1 MSGQKV
7 VNHMKGRRQKTT
19 TSNQIFGIREKILV
33 FSITAT
39 TLAVTPDLTM
49 DPITLPKFTIMVIL
63 AGFLV
68 PNLRYLKKKFSLP
81 KSRSFLFILAF
92 FLVAQTGALIFSGAS
107 LSSQLYGAPGRLT
120 GLITYF
126 TLSIYFI
133 YSTESEHEFL
143 TLKLLKVLVTL
154 GAILSIYGFL
164 QSLGIEFFSYGLA
177 YGSPVFGTLGNSN
190 FLSAFLGIS
199 ASATLIKFFDRHL
212 STLQKSVYLTSTLFS
227 LLTIFRSNSQQGF
240 LVFAAGLS
248 FAVTIYFYIN
258 RNFRTRSTGI
268 TLFIL
273 SGVVTAAGVFNRGPL
288 ASYIFDSSLSIRQ
301 GYWRSAVSML
311 SNHPYSG
318 IGIDNYLNWYRRSR
332 AQEISAKSPD
342 SVSDS
347 AHNVFLDIGSG
358 SGVLALLAYLIL
370 TVFVFRAI
378 LKVVSRAKSLDFTF
392 IAIAAAWFAYQI
404 QSLISINQL
413 ALALWGWV
421 LGGIIVGY
429 EIRTSSQSG
438 KKLIPVPEVE
448 LQDSKR
454 LKFGL
459 GTLSYVVVVSL
470 IATLPFVSSTRF
482 LSTLKSGNPEA
493 IKASAYFFP
502 RDYSR
507 FIYVATALRVNKF
520 DAEALEVIK
529 DAAEEFPDTFEVWSL
544 YSSLPTASAIEIA
557 RAKAEMKRLD
567 PYNPNLK

>member
-1 MSGQKV
+1 
-7 VNHMKGRRQKTT
+7 MKGKTQKITAA
-19 TSNQIFGIREKILV
+19 NQIFGIREKILV

-49 DPITLPKFTIMVIL
+49 DPISLPKFTIMVIL

-68 PNLRYLKKKFSLP
+68 PNLRFFKKKSSLP
-81 KSRSFLFILAF
+81 KSRLFLCILAF

-107 LSSQLYGAPGRLT
+107 FSSQLYGAPGRLT
-120 GLITYF
+120 GLITYL
-126 TLSIYFI
+126 TLSIYFLF
-133 YSTESEHEFL
+133 SSESEHELL
-143 TLKLLKVLVTL
+143 TLKLLKALVTL
-154 GAILSIYGFL
+154 GAILSVYGFL

-177 YGSPVFGTLGNSN
+177 YGSPVCGTLGNSN

-199 ASATLIKFFDRHL
+199 AAATLTKFFDRHL
-212 STLQKSVYLTSTLFS
+212 SSLRKSIYLTFTLLS
-227 LLTIFRSNSQQGF
+227 LLTIYRSNSQQGF
-240 LVFAAGLS
+240 LIFAAGLS
-248 FAVTIYFYIN
+248 FAATIYFYVN
-258 RNFRTRSTGI
+258 RSARTRSTGI

-273 SGVVTAAGVFNRGPL
+273 CSVLTTAGIFNRGPL
-288 ASYIFDSSLSIRQ
+288 ASYIFESSLSIRQ
-301 GYWRSAVSML
+301 GYWRAAISML
-311 SNHPYSG
+311 NNYPYFG
-318 IGIDNYLNWYRRSR
+318 IGIDNYLNWYRRFR
-332 AQEISAKSPD
+332 TEEISAKSPD

-347 AHNVFLDIGSG
+347 AHNVFLDIGAG
-358 SGVLALLAYLIL
+358 SGVLAVLAYLVL

-392 IAIAAAWFAYQI
+392 IAISAAWFAYQI

-438 KKLIPVPEVE
+438 KKLNSVSEVE
-448 LQDSKR
+448 PQGSKR
-454 LKFGL
+454 LNPGL
-459 GTLSYVVVVSL
+459 ETLCYVVVASL
-470 IATLPFVSSTRF
+470 IATLPFVSSSRF

-493 IKASAYFFP
+493 IQASAYFFP

-507 FIYVATALRVNKF
+507 FIYVASALRDNKF
-520 DAEALEVIK
+520 EAEALEVIK
-529 DAAEEFPDTFEVWSL
+529 DAAAEFPDTFEVWSL
-544 YSSLPTASAIEIA
+544 YSSLPTASSIEIA

>member
-1 MSGQKV
+1 MQGKT
-7 VNHMKGRRQKTT
+7 QKTT
-19 TSNQIFGIREKILV
+19 DSNQIFGIREKVLV

-39 TLAVTPDLTM
+39 TLAVSPDLTM

-68 PNLRYLKKKFSLP
+68 PNLRYFKKKFSLP
-81 KSRSFLFILAF
+81 KSGLLLFILAF

-107 LSSQLYGAPGRLT
+107 FSSQLYGAPGRLT
-120 GLITYF
+120 GLITYL
-126 TLSIYFI
+126 TLSIYFF
-133 YSTESEHEFL
+133 YSSESEHEFL
-143 TLKLLKVLVTL
+143 TLKLLKALVTL
-154 GAILSIYGFL
+154 GAILSVYGFL

-212 STLQKSVYLTSTLFS
+212 SSLQKGVYLTFTLFS

-240 LVFAAGLS
+240 LIFAAGLT
-248 FAVTIYFYIN
+248 FAATIYFYVN
-258 RNFRTRSTGI
+258 RSFRTRSTGI

-288 ASYIFDSSLSIRQ
+288 ASYIFESALSIRQ

-318 IGIDNYLNWYRRSR
+318 IGIDNYLNWYRRFR
-332 AQEISAKSPD
+332 GEEISVKSPD

-347 AHNVFLDIGSG
+347 AHNVFLDIGAG

-378 LKVVSRAKSLDFTF
+378 LKVISRAKSLDFTF

-438 KKLIPVPEVE
+438 KKLMPVSEVE
-448 LQDSKR
+448 PQDSKR

-459 GTLSYVVVVSL
+459 ETLSYVVVASL

-493 IKASAYFFP
+493 IQASAYFFP

-507 FIYVATALRVNKF
+507 FIYVATALRDNKF
-520 DAEALEVIK
+520 DAEALEVIR
-529 DAAEEFPDTFEVWSL
+529 DAAEEFPDTFEVWNL
-544 YSSLPTASAIEIA
+544 YSNLPNASSIEIA

-567 PYNPNLK
+567 PFNPNLK

>member
-1 MSGQKV
+1 
-7 VNHMKGRRQKTT
+7 MKGRRQKTT

>member
-1 MSGQKV
+1 
-7 VNHMKGRRQKTT
+7 MKGKTQKITAA
-19 TSNQIFGIREKILV
+19 NQIFWIREKILV

-49 DPITLPKFTIMVIL
+49 DPISLPKFTIMVIL

-68 PNLRYLKKKFSLP
+68 PNLRFFKKKFSLP
-81 KSRSFLFILAF
+81 KRKLFLLILAF

-120 GLITYF
+120 GLITYL
-126 TLSIYFI
+126 TLSIYFL
-133 YSTESEHEFL
+133 YSSESEHDLL
-143 TLKLLKVLVTL
+143 TLKLLKALVTL
-154 GAILSIYGFL
+154 GAILSVYGFL
-164 QSLGIEFFSYGLA
+164 QSLGIEFFPYGLA

-212 STLQKSVYLTSTLFS
+212 SSLRKSIYLTSTLLS
-227 LLTIFRSNSQQGF
+227 LLTIYRSNSQQGF
-240 LVFAAGLS
+240 LIFAAGLS
-248 FAVTIYFYIN
+248 FAATIYFYVN
-258 RNFRTRSTGI
+258 RSARTRSTGI

-273 SGVVTAAGVFNRGPL
+273 CSVVTTAGIFNRGPL
-288 ASYIFDSSLSIRQ
+288 ASYIFESSLSIRQ
-301 GYWRSAVSML
+301 GYWRAAISML
-311 SNHPYSG
+311 SNHPYFG
-318 IGIDNYLNWYRRSR
+318 IGIDNYLNWYRRFR
-332 AQEISAKSPD
+332 TKEISAKSPD

-347 AHNVFLDIGSG
+347 AHNVFLDIGAG
-358 SGVLALLAYLIL
+358 SGVLAMLAYLIL

-378 LKVVSRAKSLDFTF
+378 LRVVSRAKSLDFTF
-392 IAIAAAWFAYQI
+392 IAISAAWFAYQI

-438 KKLIPVPEVE
+438 KKLNSVSEVE
-448 LQDSKR
+448 PQGSKR
-454 LKFGL
+454 LNPGL
-459 GTLSYVVVVSL
+459 ETLCYVVVASL

-482 LSTLKSGNPEA
+482 LSTLKSGNPDA
-493 IKASAYFFP
+493 IQASAYFFP

-507 FIYVATALRVNKF
+507 FIYVASALKDNKF
-520 DAEALEVIK
+520 EAEALEVIK

-544 YSSLPTASAIEIA
+544 YSSLPTASSIEIA

-567 PYNPNLK
+567 PNNPNLK

>member
-1 MSGQKV
+1 
-7 VNHMKGRRQKTT
+7 MKGKTQKITAA
-19 TSNQIFGIREKILV
+19 NQIFGIREKILV

-49 DPITLPKFTIMVIL
+49 DPISLPKFTIMVIL

-68 PNLRYLKKKFSLP
+68 PNLRFFKKKFSLP
-81 KSRSFLFILAF
+81 KSRLFLWILAF

-107 LSSQLYGAPGRLT
+107 FSSQLYGAPGRLT
-120 GLITYF
+120 GLITYL
-126 TLSIYFI
+126 TLSIYFL
-133 YSTESEHEFL
+133 YSSESEHELL
-143 TLKLLKVLVTL
+143 TLKLLKALVTL
-154 GAILSIYGFL
+154 GAILSVYGFL
-164 QSLGIEFFSYGLA
+164 QSLGIEFFPYGLA

-199 ASATLIKFFDRHL
+199 AAATLTKFFDRHL
-212 STLQKSVYLTSTLFS
+212 SSLRKSIYLTSTLIS
-227 LLTIFRSNSQQGF
+227 LLTIYRSNSQQGF
-240 LVFAAGLS
+240 LIFAAGLS
-248 FAVTIYFYIN
+248 FAATIYFYVN
-258 RNFRTRSTGI
+258 RSVRTRSTGI

-273 SGVVTAAGVFNRGPL
+273 CSVVTTAGIFNRGPL
-288 ASYIFDSSLSIRQ
+288 ASYIFESSLSIRQ
-301 GYWRSAVSML
+301 GYWRAAISML
-311 SNHPYSG
+311 SNHPYFG
-318 IGIDNYLNWYRRSR
+318 IGIDNYLNWYRRFR
-332 AQEISAKSPD
+332 TEEISAKSPD

-347 AHNVFLDIGSG
+347 AHNVFLDIGAG
-358 SGVLALLAYLIL
+358 SGVLAMLAYLIL

-392 IAIAAAWFAYQI
+392 IAISAAWFAYQI

-438 KKLIPVPEVE
+438 KKLDSVSEVE
-448 LQDSKR
+448 PQDSK
-454 LKFGL
+454 GL
-459 GTLSYVVVVSL
+459 NPGLETLSYVVVASL

-493 IKASAYFFP
+493 IQASAYFFP

-507 FIYVATALRVNKF
+507 FIYVASALRDNKF
-520 DAEALEVIK
+520 EAEALEVIK
-529 DAAEEFPDTFEVWSL
+529 DAAAEFPDTFEVWSL

-567 PYNPNLK
+567 PNNPNLK